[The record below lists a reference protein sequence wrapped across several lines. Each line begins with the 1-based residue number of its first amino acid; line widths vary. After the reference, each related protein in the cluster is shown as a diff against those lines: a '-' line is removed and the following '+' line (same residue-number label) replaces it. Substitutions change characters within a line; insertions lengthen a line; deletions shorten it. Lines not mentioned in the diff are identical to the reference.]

1 MKSPQRGVQSVEM
14 AGQILRV
21 IVDQA
26 RPLSLKE
33 IADLVET
40 PPSQVYTYL
49 VSLTR
54 VGLLKRN
61 DFTQAFEPGQLSF
74 RLGVSALYR
83 LPKVSEAIPV
93 VNEIGRRLEVNVFVA
108 VWSRHGPIVVHYAE
122 HGAFLSIGFRLGTVL
137 SLTRTA
143 TGRLFS
149 AYQPVDLSEAVIRNQ
164 TFTRDSLEMFQ
175 SKAFKDDLIEIR
187 KKGTSVAQGYPTPS
201 VSTISVPVL
210 DQDGRILLAMTAF
223 SGAASFDSSRIA
235 GVAAELRLAC
245 ERLMSESLES
255 SV

>member
-1 MKSPQRGVQSVEM
+1 MKSSQRGVQSVEM
-14 AGQILRV
+14 AGLILRT
-21 IVDQA
+21 IVEQS

-61 DFTQAFEPGQLSF
+61 DYTQAFEPGQLSF

-83 LPKVSEAIPV
+83 LPKVSEAIPI

-122 HGAFLSIGFRLGTVL
+122 HGTVLSIGFRLGTVL

-143 TGRLFS
+143 TGRLFA
-149 AYQPVDLSEAVIRNQ
+149 AYQPQELSASVIENQ
-164 TFTRDSLEMFQ
+164 TFTRDSLETFQ
-175 SKAFKDDLIEIR
+175 SEEFKEVLDEIR
-187 KKGTSVAQGYPTPS
+187 SAGRSVAQGYPTPS
-201 VSTISVPVL
+201 VSTISIPVFN
-210 DQDGRILLAMTAF
+210 DAGCLLLTMTAF
-223 SGAASFDSSRIA
+223 SAAASFDLARIA
-235 GVAAELRLAC
+235 EVTNEMRAAS
-245 ERLMSESLES
+245 ERLINGYAEGKP
-255 SV
+255 

>member
-1 MKSPQRGVQSVEM
+1 MKSPQRGVQSVEV

-21 IVDQA
+21 IVEQA
-26 RPLSLKE
+26 RPIGLKE
-33 IADLVET
+33 IADLIGT

-61 DFTQAFEPGQLSF
+61 DHTQAFEPGQLAF

-83 LPKVSEAIPV
+83 LPKVSEAIPI

-122 HGAFLSIGFRLGTVL
+122 HGAVLSIGFRLGTVL

-143 TGRLFS
+143 TGRLF
-149 AYQPVDLSEAVIRNQ
+149 AAHQPAALCEAVILGQ
-164 TFTRDSLEMFQ
+164 TFTRDSVEMFQ
-175 SKAFKDDLIEIR
+175 SQAFKQDLTAIR
-187 KKGTSVAQGYPTPS
+187 DQRQSIAQGYPTPS
-201 VSTISVPVL
+201 VSTIAIPVFG
-210 DQDGRILLAMTAF
+210 DDGQLLLTMTAF
-223 SGAASFDSSRIA
+223 SAAASFNPARIA
-235 GVAAELRLAC
+235 EVAHELRLAA
-245 ERLMSESLES
+245 ERLQ
-255 SV
+255 